1 MFGEFMTNKEGG
13 VSRARSGRWPAR
25 AWQHLV
31 TSLTSAA
38 LLDDESAARL
48 RRVRF
53 VGALGVIGHPL
64 YFVIWSQ
71 VFPQPYENV
80 WLRVICTL
88 LFIPLLFAN
97 RLSQYRWLPAYALFA
112 ITVGLPFA
120 FIFLYLENAGTMVW
134 AESVVIAVVILFH
147 FSTAFAL
154 ISLVSGAVAATTLF
168 LLAGNAVAAFPWH
181 ALFEQVPVVAF
192 VMAVLVV
199 IKLDRQIL
207 AEQKQ
212 RGVALALGTVAH
224 ELRTP
229 LASLALTAQG
239 IQSRL
244 PNLVPAEHPDL
255 PTVQHAVERMRTDV
269 VRATNSIE
277 LLVANSKDPQTII
290 TTWFDPHDAI
300 CSAIAAFP
308 FEPGTRALVQI
319 APSAGVRVMGNAKLF
334 EHIITTLTKNA
345 LEAIQRV
352 GKGDICIGYAL
363 APRIV
368 EVVVRDTGA
377 GVSPTVLKRMFQPFF
392 SYPAHRGTGI
402 GLMFCR
408 KVLRGWGASISCS
421 SVEHEYTEFRIRFPQ
436 PR

>member
-134 AESVVIAVVILFH
+134 AESVV
-147 FSTAFAL
+147 
-154 ISLVSGAVAATTLF
+154 
-168 LLAGNAVAAFPWH
+168 
-181 ALFEQVPVVAF
+181 
-192 VMAVLVV
+192 
-199 IKLDRQIL
+199 
-207 AEQKQ
+207 
-212 RGVALALGTVAH
+212 
-224 ELRTP
+224 
-229 LASLALTAQG
+229 
-239 IQSRL
+239 
-244 PNLVPAEHPDL
+244 
-255 PTVQHAVERMRTDV
+255 
-269 VRATNSIE
+269 
-277 LLVANSKDPQTII
+277 
-290 TTWFDPHDAI
+290 
-300 CSAIAAFP
+300 
-308 FEPGTRALVQI
+308 
-319 APSAGVRVMGNAKLF
+319 
-334 EHIITTLTKNA
+334 
-345 LEAIQRV
+345 
-352 GKGDICIGYAL
+352 
-363 APRIV
+363 
-368 EVVVRDTGA
+368 
-377 GVSPTVLKRMFQPFF
+377 
-392 SYPAHRGTGI
+392 
-402 GLMFCR
+402 
-408 KVLRGWGASISCS
+408 
-421 SVEHEYTEFRIRFPQ
+421 
-436 PR
+436 